1 MIAGKAKDRIFL
13 KDKSFIE
20 RQHQDEVI
28 QRYIN
33 ISLAKGFGERCI
45 FSPEGLTYFKEE
57 ISAMNIKTVVF
68 GIILSIHA
76 VAAWAQDCPALLAP
90 VEGETNV
97 PVETSISWETVVGVT
112 GYIISVGTSPGAT
125 DLVNEQ
131 QVGNDTSFTPPQ
143 GLPENTTVYV
153 TLTLFFFNQDN
164 IVCPSQAFSTELITE
179 IPECTELW
187 SPAEGATNV
196 NVGTSISWNYAPK
209 ATGYRLSLGTTAG
222 GTEILNNL
230 DLGNVFSYNPSPD
243 LPFDTE
249 IFATLIP
256 YNAVGSNTA
265 CSSSSFTTAGQGA
278 PPDCSSLIYPPN
290 GAVNVGLSPYL
301 EWAEVPGALGYRLY
315 IGSSP
320 FNADVLDG
328 GVFTDNATFVLN
340 FESNNTYYVT
350 IVPFNDAG
358 DALGC
363 LQESF
368 STILGCGPFYDPDTG
383 ELTSLYPDIDF
394 PDQVGICNNQVPYRV
409 EVAQGAYGFRWYRE
423 QGTDELLVSEEN
435 GLDLYQEGNY
445 RLEAY
450 NTITYAGE
458 SIECAYIKEFSVS
471 FSGPASVNQTLVT
484 RQGYSF
490 TVELLVSGPG
500 SYEYS
505 LDGENFQPEPVFN
518 GLSDG
523 DVIIYINDL
532 NGCGTIEHLVRLRFP
547 PKGFPPYF
555 SPNED
560 GINDVWAYEPP
571 LINPLQLMR
580 TTIFD
585 RFGKTLYRFSPEQ
598 QGWDGRYRGIE
609 MPADGYWYRSE
620 TADGGVFTGH
630 FSLVR

>member
-1 MIAGKAKDRIFL
+1 MAQQSNAMKIKVLFL
-13 KDKSFIE
+13 GMLYWFLVPKLWS
-20 RQHQDEVI
+20 
-28 QRYIN
+28 
-33 ISLAKGFGERCI
+33 
-45 FSPEGLTYFKEE
+45 
-57 ISAMNIKTVVF
+57 
-68 GIILSIHA
+68 
-76 VAAWAQDCPALLAP
+76 QDCPALLNP
-90 VEGETNV
+90 IEGATNV
-97 PVETSISWETVVGVT
+97 PVETSISWEAVVGVT
-112 GYIISVGTSPGAT
+112 GYIISIGTSPGDT

-179 IPECTELW
+179 LPGCTQLW
-187 SPAEGATNV
+187 SPPQGATNV
-196 NVGTSISWNYAPK
+196 NVGASVSWNYAPK

-222 GTEILNNL
+222 GTEILNNQ
-230 DLGNVFSYNPSPD
+230 DLGNVFSYNPTPD
-243 LPFDTE
+243 LPFDTQ
-249 IFATLIP
+249 IFATVSP
-256 YNAVGSNTA
+256 YNAIGANADCAASF
-265 CSSSSFTTAGQGA
+265 FTTAGQGA

-301 EWAEVPGALGYRLY
+301 QWEAVPGALGYRLY

-350 IVPFNDAG
+350 VVPFNEAG

-394 PDQVGICNNQVPYRV
+394 PDQVGICNNEVPYRI
-409 EVAQGAYGFRWYRE
+409 EAPGADDGYRWYRE
-423 QGTDELLVSEEN
+423 QGSDELLVSQES

-445 RLEAY
+445 RLEAF

-458 SIECAYIKEFSVS
+458 SIECTYIKEFSVS

-490 TVELLVSGPG
+490 SVELLVSGPG
-500 SYEYS
+500 SYQYS
-505 LDGENFQPEPVFN
+505 LDGEIFQSEPIFS

-560 GINDVWAYEPP
+560 GINDLWAYEPP
-571 LINPLQLMR
+571 LINPLPIFR

-585 RFGKTLYRFSPEQ
+585 RFGKTLYRFSPDQ
-598 QGWDGRYRGIE
+598 PGWDGRYRGIE
-609 MPADGYWYRSE
+609 MPADGYWYQAE
-620 TADGGVFTGH
+620 TLDGKFYTGY